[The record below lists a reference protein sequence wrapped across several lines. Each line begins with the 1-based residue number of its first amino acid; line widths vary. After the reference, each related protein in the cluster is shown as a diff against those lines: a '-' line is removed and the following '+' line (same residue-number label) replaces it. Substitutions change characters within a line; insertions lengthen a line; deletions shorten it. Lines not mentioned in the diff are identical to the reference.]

1 VRALAVGLALGS
13 PGVAVYVIDP
23 GGGLADLARLP
34 QVAAV
39 VTTDLL
45 DRVLDELEQDAPGHR
60 VLVVDGLDAVGE
72 ADRRLAALAAGG
84 LGRGV
89 HVVVTAQRWT
99 FRPSL
104 KDLLGGHVELRM
116 TPADAD
122 FRDAQRTLPD
132 LPGRGVSPDGKHL
145 QVIAAAPQDTEH
157 ARRIS
162 VARGE
167 PDRRL
172 RLLPEHVALT
182 ELAEP
187 PAPGAGGVASGI
199 PLGVGG
205 PTLGALHW
213 DPRRL
218 PHLTVV
224 GQARSGVTTALQ
236 TVIAAVTAEPAG
248 TGAPVIL
255 ACDARRGLL
264 GCPGYRSLTGFT
276 AEIDRWLAVLGARIP
291 SDAAA
296 LTPQMLRDRS
306 WWDGPEVMVVV
317 DDLDHSADLAAVVDR
332 LVPLLPHAA
341 DIGLHLVTGR
351 RSATM
356 TRSAFTP
363 LLQGGTGPDRV
374 GAAVRAAGGRTGR
387 RAAARA
393 TTTGTR
399 PAGAG
404 RCGGDPGRGGRRCRQ
419 C

>member
-1 VRALAVGLALGS
+1 
-13 PGVAVYVIDP
+13 
-23 GGGLADLARLP
+23 
-34 QVAAV
+34 
-39 VTTDLL
+39 
-45 DRVLDELEQDAPGHR
+45 
-60 VLVVDGLDAVGE
+60 
-72 ADRRLAALAAGG
+72 
-84 LGRGV
+84 
-89 HVVVTAQRWT
+89 
-99 FRPSL
+99 
-104 KDLLGGHVELRM
+104 
-116 TPADAD
+116 
-122 FRDAQRTLPD
+122 
-132 LPGRGVSPDGKHL
+132 
-145 QVIAAAPQDTEH
+145 
-157 ARRIS
+157 
-162 VARGE
+162 
-167 PDRRL
+167 
-172 RLLPEHVALT
+172 
-182 ELAEP
+182 
-187 PAPGAGGVASGI
+187 
-199 PLGVGG
+199 
-205 PTLGALHW
+205 
-213 DPRRL
+213 
-218 PHLTVV
+218 
-224 GQARSGVTTALQ
+224 
-236 TVIAAVTAEPAG
+236 
-248 TGAPVIL
+248 VIL